1 MLSSKNKS
9 TESTSLL
16 LGHPVHKLFFLS
28 LSLSFLNDKMKKIF
42 FGLFLFN
49 IFLNSLFLVNP
60 VLDYSDNVV
69 VYILDLL
76 VLPADDIIVNNAV
89 RYFHKKCSTVSL
101 LTMQYGI
108 ITNTTV
114 QFNCK
119 HCWAQNL
126 RQGIVLKTSWIS
138 IFLIW
143 NIILFSLFIFSIFFR
158 IS

>member
-1 MLSSKNKS
+1 
-9 TESTSLL
+9 
-16 LGHPVHKLFFLS
+16 
-28 LSLSFLNDKMKKIF
+28 MKKIF

-76 VLPADDIIVNNAV
+76 VLPADDIIINNAV

-143 NIILFSLFIFSIFFR
+143 NIILFSLFIFSIFFESLR
-158 IS
+158 SKLTQMLRPKKGNSEILSNDTLSNFGLSAILL

>member
-1 MLSSKNKS
+1 
-9 TESTSLL
+9 
-16 LGHPVHKLFFLS
+16 
-28 LSLSFLNDKMKKIF
+28 MKKIF

-76 VLPADDIIVNNAV
+76 VLPADDIIINNAV

-126 RQGIVLKTSWIS
+126 RQGIVMKTSFKTRVSRMGLGSFVNIN
-138 IFLIW
+138 IFVMKYYFFQFVY
-143 NIILFSLFIFSIFFR
+143 ILYFFSFFYQNLHKC
-158 IS
+158 